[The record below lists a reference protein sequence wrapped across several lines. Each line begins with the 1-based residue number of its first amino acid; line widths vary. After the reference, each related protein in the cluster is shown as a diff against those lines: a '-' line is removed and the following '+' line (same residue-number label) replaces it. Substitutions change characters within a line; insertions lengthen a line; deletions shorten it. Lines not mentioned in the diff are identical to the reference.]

1 MNSFLTKILI
11 LGSTVLLVD
20 ACTDYLGDY
29 DDAVKGHIISVTL
42 DHGKIV
48 DPRDGNKYKV
58 AKIGNHYWMAEN
70 LRYTDSSETPNLKG
84 GVWCYENSKDSCS
97 KYGPLYSYQ
106 AAMNIGP
113 VAVEDYEK
121 RGICPTGWRI
131 PSKDDW
137 NELILLIDYFGGE
150 GLVGMNVKS
159 IKGWVTDSLAHKPM
173 NRFGFNAMPAGRR
186 NSENGEFMSTRKY
199 AFFWSSIE
207 KDEGTSFGYT
217 LRYDND
223 LLDKGFFYKDHGMS
237 VRCVLNAYDAWFTG
251 DLDSTYLDEIPF
263 EYGSMKIGKTT
274 YKTIRIGTRNW
285 MAENVAEDVDGSWCY
300 NDKKDNCKKFGRLYS
315 YEQAKEICPEGWH
328 LPTSNEYSQLM
339 QFAKTTGNL
348 RSRDEWT
355 DKGGKGINFWGFNAL
370 PAGGC
375 EDGDFFDLRVSSYMW
390 TSNKEAF
397 WLRYYDDNFNLLPK
411 DEKTA
416 FSVRC
421 IEDVQTP

>member
-1 MNSFLTKILI
+1 
-11 LGSTVLLVD
+11 
-20 ACTDYLGDY
+20 
-29 DDAVKGHIISVTL
+29 
-42 DHGKIV
+42 
-48 DPRDGNKYKV
+48 
-58 AKIGNHYWMAEN
+58 MAEN

-106 AAMNIGP
+106 AAMNIGT

-131 PSKDDW
+131 PSEDDW

-207 KDEGTSFGYT
+207 KDEGTSFGFT

-328 LPTSNEYSQLM
+328 LPSSNEYSQLM

-370 PAGGC
+370 PAGGR